1 MPEKVTD
8 FVLEYDP
15 GNPVLRP
22 KKQAVTDKLM
32 NASPVAFTWFQR
44 NSNAPVSLRKSGHG
58 EIQVLFGVANLL
70 SEIPPAQAEYKA
82 FSRSADLGFYRTD
95 ASKQLIPS
103 DPSDGLASTGF
114 RPINISEYYQGKQR
128 RATNGQFEFQCT
140 ITIPEAVWKDVE
152 SRGAG
157 IGIEQIRGILQQDP
171 ILITQKSKQT
181 GVRCI
186 KPEPYGWIFSTS
198 VTTRLVATNVSPQTN
213 NPAALVFN
221 EIESGH

>member
-1 MPEKVTD
+1 MPDRTTD

-15 GNPVLRP
+15 ANPVLRQN
-22 KKQAVTDKLM
+22 KQSVTGKLM
-32 NASPVAFTWFQR
+32 NASPPAFTWFQR
-44 NSNAPVSLRKSGHG
+44 NSNAPVSLRKTGQG
-58 EIQVLFGVANLL
+58 AIQVLFGVAGLL
-70 SEIPPAQAEYKA
+70 NEIAPAQAEFKA
-82 FSRSADLGFYRTD
+82 FSQSADLGFYRSD

-103 DPSDGLASTGF
+103 DPSDGLGTTGF
-114 RPINISEYYQGKQR
+114 KPIVISEYYNGKQR

-140 ITIPEAVWKDVE
+140 ITIPENVWKSVE
-152 SRGAG
+152 SHGAG

-171 ILITQKSKQT
+171 VLISQKSKQT

-198 VTTRLVATNVSPQTN
+198 VTTRLVATNVPPQTN
-213 NPAALVFN
+213 NPAALVFS